1 MMKNLLSVLM
11 GAALLLSATPH
22 LSAQGYPNQPINLV
36 VPLAPGDAGDVAG
49 RTMAEELARL
59 LRVAVV
65 PVNRPGASS
74 TIGTDSVAKAK
85 KDGYTILITN
95 NTSVIL
101 SRILNPETTRYDA
114 FKDLTPLGRA
124 SRSPMIL
131 AVRDDA
137 AHKSFP
143 EFIDHAKKNPGK
155 IRVGV
160 FGTGSLGHFATEIIK
175 RLTGT
180 EMTIVPFK
188 GAAPAVTATLGGH
201 VEAILVAVGSLG
213 GHLKSGSLKGVV
225 ISSKLPEFPD
235 IPTLAQLG
243 YGQNFFGVWY
253 SFWAPAGVSAEVT
266 AVLVPAIEKVVK
278 DPGVASKVAA
288 VGIAQEYA
296 PPKQVLTE
304 MREEYGL
311 MEEVAK
317 KAGLVK

>member
-1 MMKNLLSVLM
+1 MKSLLSVL
-11 GAALLLSATPH
+11 AAVLLLPSAH

-49 RTMAEELARL
+49 RTMGDELAKL
-59 LRVAVV
+59 LKVPVV

-74 TIGTDSVAKAK
+74 TIGTDSVVKAK

-95 NTSVIL
+95 NTALILTRIL
-101 SRILNPETTRYDA
+101 SPETTRYDA
-114 FKDLTPLGRA
+114 FKDLTPLGRT

-137 AHKSFP
+137 AYRSFP
-143 EFIDHAKKNPGK
+143 ELIDYAKKNPGK

-175 RLTGT
+175 RLTET

-213 GHLKSGSLKGVV
+213 GHLKSGSLKGIV
-225 ISSKLPEFPD
+225 ISSKLAEFPD

-243 YGQNFFGVWY
+243 HQQNFFGVWY
-253 SFWAPAGVSAEVT
+253 SFWTPAGVPAEVT
-266 AVLVPAIEKVVK
+266 GTLVPAIEKVAK
-278 DPGVASKVAA
+278 DPAVASKVAT

-296 PPKQVLTE
+296 PPERVLTE
-304 MREEYGL
+304 MREEYSS

-317 KAGLVK
+317 RTGLLK